1 MSAAQS
7 GCRMDRHGQII
18 VLVANVASL
27 SLVQTLINIVTGN
40 VHYVYVGCEDYR
52 ILDTKWN
59 TD

>member
-1 MSAAQS
+1 
-7 GCRMDRHGQII
+7 MDRHGQII

-27 SLVQTLINIVTGN
+27 SLVQTLINTVTGN